1 MIMRFFIL
9 LFCVLMPIGFAQP
22 ITIGNITT
30 LSAPS
35 LNDEARKVQVYV
47 PPSYQDYPSQTYP
60 VIYLL
65 DGESNFHYLT
75 GIVEKLSKAPYPS
88 LPEMIIVGIINTDR
102 TRDLTPSTPS
112 TPVTSHAINGA
123 TGGNAAFFDFLE
135 GTLRPLIEQTHRTNG
150 YNILIGH
157 SFGGITAL
165 NHLLSNHSMNAYI
178 IHDPSIWWDDA
189 WMLKQFKAAR
199 GQDFHNIQLIL
210 TQVGKTERRDHLT
223 HHYDA
228 IVAFNDYLQ
237 SQPFSRLH
245 YQYAQYEGEDHGSI
259 VIKGNLEG
267 LRTLFAGMQ
276 VNIRALNDD
285 PTLVQTHY
293 EDLSAHLGF
302 TLQPSE
308 PYLSSVLSYLKRTG
322 TPKVALAFEKYILTL
337 YPNGNTAQSLAP

>member
-47 PPSYQDYPSQTYP
+47 PPSYADYPSQTYP

-102 TRDLTPSTPS
+102 TRDLTPSTPNI
-112 TPVTSHAINGA
+112 PITSHAIDGQ
-123 TGGNAAFFDFLE
+123 TGGNGAFFDFLE

-178 IHDPSIWWDDA
+178 VHDPSIWWDDA
-189 WMLKQFKAAR
+189 FMLKKFQAAR

-210 TQVGKTERRDHLT
+210 TQVGQTERRDHLT
-223 HHYDA
+223 DHYDA
-228 IVAFNDYLQ
+228 IAAFNDYLH
-237 SQPFSRLH
+237 SQPFSRLNYH
-245 YQYAQYEGEDHGSI
+245 YAQYEGEDHGSI

-267 LRTLFAGMQ
+267 LRTLFEGMQ
-276 VNIRALNDD
+276 VNIRALNET

-293 EDLSAHLGF
+293 EDLSAKLGF
-302 TLQPSE
+302 TMQPSE
-308 PYLSSVLSYLKRTG
+308 PYLAAVLSYLKRTG
-322 TPKVALAFEKYILTL
+322 TPKTALAFEKYILTL
-337 YPNGNTAQSLAP
+337 YPNGNIAQSLLP